1 MAAPTNLI
9 TLASTISSKE
19 TAVSF
24 LQEKGILHA
33 RRQCAS
39 GHEMSLSVGSER
51 WRCNKRTCRTEIG
64 IRKGTWL
71 EGSRVDFQKVVLFI
85 YCWSK
90 ELTSVKFCHEELNLN
105 HNTTVDWN
113 NYLREVCAWRLIQNS
128 TVIGGDGLHVEIDES
143 MFSRRKN
150 AIGRVLP
157 QQWVF
162 GGICRETREVFMCM
176 VPDRSRQTLES
187 VIRNS
192 IASGSIIVSDCWAA
206 YNYIDQINGM
216 NYSHQVVN
224 HSESFVDPTTRAHT
238 QTIESMWHLA
248 KMRNKRQCGTHRTLL
263 DSYLNEFMW
272 RKRLQTNGNAFDCIL
287 SDIVSFY
294 PL

>member
-1 MAAPTNLI
+1 MNLI

-19 TAVSF
+19 KAVAF
-24 LQEKGILHA
+24 LQEKGILHD
-33 RRQCAS
+33 RRRCAF
-39 GHEMSLSVGSER
+39 GHEMSLSVGSDR

-64 IRKGTWL
+64 IRRGTWL

-90 ELTSVKFCHEELNLN
+90 ELTSVEFCNEELSLN

-150 AIGRVLP
+150 EVGRVLP

-162 GGICRETREVFMCM
+162 GGICRETREVFLYT

-192 IASGSIIVSDCWAA
+192 IAPGSIIVSDGWAA
-206 YNYIDQINGM
+206 YNYIDQIDGM

-224 HSESFVDPTTRAHT
+224 HSENFVDPTTGAHT

-263 DSYLNEFMW
+263 ESYLCEFMW
-272 RKRLQTNGNAFDCIL
+272 RKRLQTKGNAFDCIL
-287 SDIVSFY
+287 SDIVSFW
-294 PL
+294 PPS